1 MKTTI
6 GMAALAVIGLAA
18 WGARSLGA
26 EAIGEKAENAANSV
40 YGFSVKT
47 NDGSEAL
54 LSAYEGKALLIVNT
68 ASKCG
73 FTPQYESL
81 ETLYERYRDRGFEV
95 LAFPANDFGK
105 QEPGSNAEIREFCSA
120 KYGVTFPLFAKI
132 RVVGDDM
139 DPLYRFLTTRP
150 GFAGEITWNFNK
162 FLVDP
167 KGAVVAR
174 FDSSVDPLSK
184 DVLAKLESVL
194 PATPGGK
201 GE

>member
-1 MKTTI
+1 
-6 GMAALAVIGLAA
+6 
-18 WGARSLGA
+18 
-26 EAIGEKAENAANSV
+26 
-40 YGFSVKT
+40 
-47 NDGSEAL
+47 
-54 LSAYEGKALLIVNT
+54 
-68 ASKCG
+68 
-73 FTPQYESL
+73 
-81 ETLYERYRDRGFEV
+81 
-95 LAFPANDFGK
+95 
-105 QEPGSNAEIREFCSA
+105 
-120 KYGVTFPLFAKI
+120 
-132 RVVGDDM
+132 M

-194 PATPGGK
+194 PASPGGN